1 MVAEWIK
8 EQIESSSVKDE
19 EGTKQKQS
27 NRQNR
32 DKELDNPEICKSDQ
46 NFQSST

>member
-1 MVAEWIK
+1 MVAECIK
-8 EQIESSSVKDE
+8 EQTESSSVKDE

-32 DKELDNPEICKSDQ
+32 EKELDNQICKSDQ
-46 NFQSST
+46 NFWSST